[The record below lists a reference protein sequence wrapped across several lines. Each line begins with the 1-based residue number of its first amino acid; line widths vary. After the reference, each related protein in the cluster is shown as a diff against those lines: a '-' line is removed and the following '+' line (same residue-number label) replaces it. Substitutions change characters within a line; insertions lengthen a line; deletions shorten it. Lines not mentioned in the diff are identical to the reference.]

1 MTVLN
6 NNFTYIKY
14 SIFFGW
20 KKDNLVGKKTI
31 WLEKRQ
37 FGLKKDILDVKKIF
51 WLVMRFLV
59 GKKFF
64 GWEKDFLDGKKFYPY
79 K

>member
-1 MTVLN
+1 MTVLD

-14 SIFFGW
+14 YIFFGW

-37 FGLKKDILDVKKIF
+37 FGLKKDILV
-51 WLVMRFLV
+51 
-59 GKKFF
+59 
-64 GWEKDFLDGKKFYPY
+64 
-79 K
+79 